1 MVFNKLSWWP
11 ISLASLLILI
21 YVLYRYRQNFF
32 YFTNR
37 YFFKNATKASKVS
50 FFFLILSL
58 LSLGAASL
66 DLRGKPER
74 VESSIPDQKTIIII
88 DASASMLV
96 EDVRPNRFQKSLL
109 IARHFIK
116 NAVGHQISLVLF
128 SDTQRKLVPFTDDID
143 LLDAKVAGLEGM
155 DISSGGS
162 NISMAI
168 NESLQYFKEE
178 SGSSDIT
185 QGNIL
190 VFTDSEENED
200 EAAIK
205 IPDSVNIAFVGVGT
219 LGGGP
224 IPLRGQYGGFR
235 GYKSFN
241 GERVISKL
249 NENYLRSLEG
259 KIKNFKYWIVQ
270 SYNIPTDEIL
280 SFFKAKF
287 QMSLAKGS
295 SIVQPVEI
303 KYTLI
308 PFYLFL
314 LFSVLFKQGRS
325 LKHLVLVFAI
335 VSMGVREVPAQEVA
349 ESKEVVALKEKIA
362 NDDENESLYME
373 LASQYLRENN
383 ADKADVIYKERI
395 DDQSKFGAND
405 LINYGTAQLL
415 QGRFAEALDTFK
427 YVEKNKVMNDE
438 QKNVVKNNIVNAQTE
453 IDKKKKQ
460 EKEEKEKKEKEEK
473 EKKEQEEKK
482 EEQKEDQGEE
492 KKENQKE
499 QQDQDGKGQ
508 KDSKNNKDQKKP
520 NKNNSDQDSEEN
532 KKEKKKEDKKEEKKE
547 EKEGQDNK
555 PEQKPQSL
563 EEKENDIK
571 KKRKMVKIPA
581 ALQQILDD
589 DKNLQKKIL
598 ERVRSSKSSD
608 RGRKDW

>member
-1 MVFNKLSWWP
+1 MYVF
-11 ISLASLLILI
+11 
-21 YVLYRYRQNFF
+21 YRYRQNFF

-37 YFFKNATKASKVS
+37 YFFKSATKASKVS
-50 FFFLILSL
+50 FFFLFLSL
-58 LSLGAASL
+58 LSLGIASL

-178 SGSSDIT
+178 SGSSDIS

-205 IPDSVNIAFVGVGT
+205 IPDTVNIAFVGVGT

-249 NENYLRSLEG
+249 NEDYLRGLEG

-270 SYNIPTDEIL
+270 SFNIPTDEIL

-287 QMSLAKGS
+287 QMNLSKGS

-303 KYTLI
+303 KYTLV
-308 PFYLFL
+308 PFYIFL
-314 LFSVLFKQGRS
+314 LISVLFRQGRA
-325 LKHLVLVFAI
+325 LKHLVVILAFVM
-335 VSMGVREVPAQEVA
+335 MGSKEVAAQEVQ
-349 ESKEVVALKEKIA
+349 ESKEIVALKDKIA
-362 NDDENESLYME
+362 KDDENESLYME

-383 ADKADVIYKERI
+383 ADKADLIYKERI

-415 QGRFAEALDTFK
+415 KGRFAEALDTFK

-438 QKNVVKNNIVNAQTE
+438 QKNVVKNNIVNAQAE

-473 EKKEQEEKK
+473 DKKEQEEKK
-482 EEQKEDQGEE
+482 EEQKENQGDE
-492 KKENQKE
+492 KKEDQEE

-508 KDSKNNKDQKKP
+508 KDSKNNKEQKKP
-520 NKNNSDQDSEEN
+520 NKNNSEQDNEEK
-532 KKEKKKEDKKEEKKE
+532 KKEKKKEESKDEKKE
-547 EKEGQDNK
+547 EKEGEDSK

-571 KKRKMVKIPA
+571 KKRKLVKIPA

-598 ERVRSSKSSD
+598 ERVKSSKSSD